1 MEVSFLPELISAFAD
16 TFLVLSISPLPCP
29 PERFWVNTH
38 FYEYAINHFFLK
50 ASDGRLFAY
59 LRQFISEREEILTQT
74 PVAKPSSEILSRIY
88 KRCVRQSENRMY
100 RKVPVRLG
108 KGRWETYTTTVVK
121 GTHRFPHGCYGRH
134 NALLGTTKTADLTGP
149 CPIKSD
155 GYPSRILYSVS
166 LQA

>member
-16 TFLVLSISPLPCP
+16 TFLVLSISPSPCP

-59 LRQFISEREEILTQT
+59 LRQFFSEREEILTQT

-88 KRCVRQSENRMY
+88 KRCVRQAENRMSKGA
-100 RKVPVRLG
+100 RPAREGTLG
-108 KGRWETYTTTVVK
+108 NL
-121 GTHRFPHGCYGRH
+121 HDYGRERHPSLPSWLLRPPQRLARH
-134 NALLGTTKTADLTGP
+134 NKNRRT
-149 CPIKSD
+149 
-155 GYPSRILYSVS
+155 
-166 LQA
+166 

>member
-1 MEVSFLPELISAFAD
+1 
-16 TFLVLSISPLPCP
+16 
-29 PERFWVNTH
+29 
-38 FYEYAINHFFLK
+38 
-50 ASDGRLFAY
+50 
-59 LRQFISEREEILTQT
+59 
-74 PVAKPSSEILSRIY
+74 
-88 KRCVRQSENRMY
+88 MY

-121 GTHRFPHGCYGRH
+121 GTHRFLHGCYGRR

-166 LQA
+166 LQALKKGSNNLQEMAHTKGLRTVYLQVSLSVSARTISINDMLTIIEGSSILTSTNHTHPEFANLQRGNSK

>member
-1 MEVSFLPELISAFAD
+1 MVVFWRIYASFF
-16 TFLVLSISPLPCP
+16 
-29 PERFWVNTH
+29 
-38 FYEYAINHFFLK
+38 
-50 ASDGRLFAY
+50 
-59 LRQFISEREEILTQT
+59 SERAEILTQT

-88 KRCVRQSENRMY
+88 KRCVRQAENRMY

-121 GTHRFPHGCYGRH
+121 GTHRFLHGCYGRR

-166 LQA
+166 LQALKKSLKQSAGNGSHKRFAHSLSAGQSVRFCPHHFHK